1 MYSLTPPRRRARGSV
16 YFGSSVGGLLDFEE
30 LAQVIGANHTDLADF
45 DERER
50 PVAHQ
55 IVNLTAAQPGD
66 SCGVIDAISER
77 AVVL

>member
-1 MYSLTPPRRRARGSV
+1 MFSMESTA
-16 YFGSSVGGLLDFEE
+16 LLDFEE
-30 LAQVIGANHTDLADF
+30 LAQVIGANHADLADF
-45 DERER
+45 DEWER

-55 IVNLTAAQPGD
+55 IVNLTAAQPRD